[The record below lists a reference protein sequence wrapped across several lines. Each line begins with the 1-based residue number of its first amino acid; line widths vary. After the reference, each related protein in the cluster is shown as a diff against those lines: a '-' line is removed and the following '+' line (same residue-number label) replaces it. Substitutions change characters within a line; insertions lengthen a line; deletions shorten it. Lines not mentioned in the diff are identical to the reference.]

1 MTDVLLYSIDQIAN
15 LIRNRETFSYRS
27 DRSHVCP
34 HKSAENT
41 IECFNPI
48 VLEEKKAQLA
58 GQVVIGILSNHDQG
72 KLQGVPVAIKDIIG
86 LVRTPATCSLITFRM
101 LPL

>member
-1 MTDVLLYSIDQIAN
+1 MFVRINQQKIQLSA
-15 LIRNRETFSYRS
+15 LIQ
-27 DRSHVCP
+27 
-34 HKSAENT
+34 
-41 IECFNPI
+41 I

-72 KLQGVPVAIKDIIG
+72 ELQGVPVAIKDIID